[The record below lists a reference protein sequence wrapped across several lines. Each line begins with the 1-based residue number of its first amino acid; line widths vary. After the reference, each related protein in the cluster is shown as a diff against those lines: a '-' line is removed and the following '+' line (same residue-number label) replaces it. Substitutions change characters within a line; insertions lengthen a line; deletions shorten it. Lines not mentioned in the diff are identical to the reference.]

1 MGHAV
6 NGQSGSSRQS
16 DAMTCRSRRR
26 ANRGIIRMKAVLKST
41 TAVLAVMGAMALMT
55 GAAEATG
62 QHGKHHGG
70 HGHGHAHA
78 AKVAMATNSDG
89 TDDDVVGTDDG
100 SVEAAATDA
109 TFDVDVGG
117 DGGTDGV
124 DGADQTETDTA
135 DLDL

>member
-1 MGHAV
+1 
-6 NGQSGSSRQS
+6 
-16 DAMTCRSRRR
+16 
-26 ANRGIIRMKAVLKST
+26 MKAVLKST

-89 TDDDVVGTDDG
+89 TDDDVVGTDD
-100 SVEAAATDA
+100 VTDDAAVTD
-109 TFDVDVGG
+109 DNSEVDVS
-117 DGGTDGV
+117 DDVGTDGV
-124 DGADQTETDTA
+124 DGVDETDTDTA
-135 DLDL
+135 DLDQ